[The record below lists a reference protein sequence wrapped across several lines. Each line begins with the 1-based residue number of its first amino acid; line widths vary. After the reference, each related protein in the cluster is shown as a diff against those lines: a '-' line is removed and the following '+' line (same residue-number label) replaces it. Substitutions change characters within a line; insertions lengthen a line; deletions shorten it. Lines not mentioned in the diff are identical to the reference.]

1 MVTSWDLIEQ
11 EQINMNNLYKRPM
24 FRKGGSAE
32 GGITSG
38 LQAPRQGYATNEDN
52 LVQKGDV
59 SKMGQINR
67 DLQLLD
73 TLAPRPVRPQSTAM
87 NDFLINFGLNMASAS
102 PTGNIF
108 QTAAMQA
115 KDPFAQFQKQ
125 KQTEMAMDAN
135 IASDQR
141 ATVLGLMKN
150 LSEDDKNKLFEEAS
164 FMVEKGA
171 TNPFTNKPFKDVNEA
186 YDVLI
191 RKNLMSKESLKTDEA
206 MYNETVETLFNNNLK
221 DQSFKGNNLA
231 ARKLSEHEAKVIHKM
246 YPQALLDQLDSQTT
260 YIDSVYVDV
269 DAAGN
274 MTLNNIGEIVGYR
287 PNKIYFNIADGAFYR
302 LGADKK
308 TFTVVDI
315 ADFAD

>member
-38 LQAPRQGYATNEDN
+38 LQAPRQGYNTA
-52 LVQKGDV
+52 GSV
-59 SKMGQINR
+59 SKLGKVQA
-67 DLQLLD
+67 DLALLNQ
-73 TLAPRPVRPQSTAM
+73 LAPAPVRPQSTAM
-87 NDFLINFGLNMASAS
+87 NDFLINFGLNMASAP

-108 QTAAMQA
+108 QTAAAQA
-115 KDPFAQFQKQ
+115 KDPFAAFQKQ
-125 KQTEMAMDAN
+125 KLTEQAMDAN
-135 IASDQR
+135 AMSEQR
-141 ATVLGLMKN
+141 ATVASLMKGIDD
-150 LSEDDKNKLFEEAS
+150 DDKNKLYAEAQY
-164 FMVEKGA
+164 MLEKGA
-171 TNPFTNKPFKDVNEA
+171 TNPFTNQPFKDVNEA

-191 RKNLMSKESLKTDEA
+191 RKNLMSKESLKTDQA
-206 MYNETVETLFNNNLK
+206 IFNETLETLFNNNLK
-221 DQSFKGNNLA
+221 DTSFKGNNLA
-231 ARKLSEHEAKVIHKM
+231 ARKLAEHEAKVIHGM
-246 YPQALLDQLDSQTT
+246 YPKELIDQFDSQTT
-260 YIDSVYVDV
+260 YIDSLFVDV

-274 MTLNNIGEIVGYR
+274 MTINDIGKKLGYR

>member
-38 LQAPRQGYATNEDN
+38 LQAPRQGYNTA
-52 LVQKGDV
+52 GSV
-59 SKMGQINR
+59 SKLGKVQA
-67 DLQLLD
+67 DLALLNQ
-73 TLAPRPVRPQSTAM
+73 LAPAPVRPQSTAM
-87 NDFLINFGLNMASAS
+87 NDFLINFGLNMASAP

-108 QTAAMQA
+108 QTAAAQA
-115 KDPFAQFQKQ
+115 KDPFAAFQKQ
-125 KQTEMAMDAN
+125 KLTEQAMDAN
-135 IASDQR
+135 AMSEQR
-141 ATVLGLMKN
+141 ATVAALMKGIDD
-150 LSEDDKNKLFEEAS
+150 DDKNKLYAEAQY
-164 FMVEKGA
+164 MLEKGA
-171 TNPFTNKPFKDVNEA
+171 TNPFTNQPFKDVNEA

-191 RKNLMSKESLKTDEA
+191 RKNLMSKESLKTDQA
-206 MYNETVETLFNNNLK
+206 IFNETLETLFNNNLK
-221 DQSFKGNNLA
+221 DTSFKGNNLA
-231 ARKLSEHEAKVIHKM
+231 ARKLAEHEAKVIHGM
-246 YPQALLDQLDSQTT
+246 YPKELIDQFDSQTT
-260 YIDSVYVDV
+260 YIDSLFVDV

-274 MTLNNIGEIVGYR
+274 MTINDIGKKLGYR